1 LRLWPTAPGYLR
13 VARKDTVLGGRY
25 RIKRGQWVL
34 VVLPL
39 VQRDPRVWPDPERFD
54 PDRFA
59 PGQMKSRA
67 HAYKPFGTGQRACIG
82 RQFALHEA
90 VLTLALILHR
100 YDLTAEDGYKLKIS
114 ESITLKPRGFRL
126 GLKKRAA
133 SSRLSDVDTELTRLG
148 A

>member
-1 LRLWPTAPGYLR
+1 M
-13 VARKDTVLGGRY
+13 
-25 RIKRGQWVL
+25 
-34 VVLPL
+34 VLPL

-54 PDRFA
+54 PERFS
-59 PGQMKSRA
+59 PGQMKGRA

-82 RQFALHEA
+82 RQFALHES

-100 YDLTAEDGYKLKIS
+100 YDLTAENDYQLKIS

-126 GLKKRAA
+126 GLSKRAA
-133 SSRLSDVDTELTRLG
+133 SSRLAEVDTELTRLS